1 LANLDRRCLL
11 SGCKTANMYGAYR
24 HIRLRHIWQNR
35 PTVCVAQS
43 NSAFTRAA
51 SLAQLV
57 LALGPSPRPW
67 FATNYS
73 LLKLPAQYA
82 KQAL

>member
-1 LANLDRRCLL
+1 MAEQTH
-11 SGCKTANMYGAYR
+11 SVT
-24 HIRLRHIWQNR
+24 
-35 PTVCVAQS
+35 QS